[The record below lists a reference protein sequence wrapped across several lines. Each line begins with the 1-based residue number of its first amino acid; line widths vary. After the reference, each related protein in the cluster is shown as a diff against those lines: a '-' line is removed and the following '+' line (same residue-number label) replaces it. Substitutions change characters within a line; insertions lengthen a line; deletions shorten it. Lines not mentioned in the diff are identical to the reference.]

1 MKLFKKFL
9 TSVCVLLA
17 FHAFAIDVP
26 AKYVGDWEGS
36 WYLGGS
42 SGAARLSIRSDGE
55 GSLRLTNLDKFGD
68 SEMPL
73 ENLKLIGNR
82 INFSATGKVG
92 DEFSSFAF
100 LIGDG
105 RLKGEAVY
113 GGDDIKYRLSRK

>member
-9 TSVCVLLA
+9 MSVCFLLA

-36 WYLGGS
+36 WYLGDS
-42 SGAARLSIRSDGE
+42 SGAVRLSIRSDGQ

>member
-1 MKLFKKFL
+1 M
-9 TSVCVLLA
+9 SVCLLLA

-68 SEMPL
+68 SEIPL

-82 INFSATGKVG
+82 INFSAKGKAG

-105 RLKGEAVY
+105 RLKGEAVFD
-113 GGDDIKYRLSRK
+113 GDDIKYRLSRK

>member
-1 MKLFKKFL
+1 VKLFKKFL
-9 TSVCVLLA
+9 MSICLLFS

-36 WYLGGS
+36 WYLGNS
-42 SGAARLSIRSDGE
+42 SGAAQLSIRPNGQ

-68 SEMPL
+68 KEVPL

-82 INFSATGKVG
+82 INFSVTGKGG

>member
-68 SEMPL
+68 SEKPL

-82 INFSATGKVG
+82 INFSATSKAG

>member
-68 SEMPL
+68 SEKPL

-82 INFSATGKVG
+82 INFSATSKAG

-105 RLKGEAVY
+105 RLKGEGVY

>member
-9 TSVCVLLA
+9 MSVCLLLA

-36 WYLGGS
+36 WYLSGS
-42 SGAARLSIRSDGE
+42 SGTARLSIRSDGE

-68 SEMPL
+68 SEKPL

-82 INFSATGKVG
+82 INFSATGKAG
-92 DEFSSFAF
+92 GEFSSFAF

>member
-36 WYLGGS
+36 WYLGSS

-105 RLKGEAVY
+105 RLKGEAIY

>member
-1 MKLFKKFL
+1 LM
-9 TSVCVLLA
+9 SVCLLLA

-42 SGAARLSIRSDGE
+42 NGAARLSIRSDGE

-82 INFSATGKVG
+82 INFSATSKAG

>member
-1 MKLFKKFL
+1 VKLFKKFL

-68 SEMPL
+68 KEVPL

-82 INFSATGKVG
+82 INFSATGQAG